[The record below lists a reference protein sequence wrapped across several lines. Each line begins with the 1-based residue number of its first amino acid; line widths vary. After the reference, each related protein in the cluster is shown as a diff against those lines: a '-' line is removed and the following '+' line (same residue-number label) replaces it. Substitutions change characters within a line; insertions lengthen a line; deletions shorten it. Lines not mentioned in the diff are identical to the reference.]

1 MLSGL
6 KTKLKQWLASAET
19 SQTKVGKV
27 PVDALNTRVL
37 TYSCNVSDLLEVIEV
52 TTPPTPAA
60 TLFRKSFN
68 AEIPQFPHH
77 MLVRYIGGNSSEP
90 PIVGYVHF
98 TATKDFY
105 LCGGMC
111 IDATAYKRMD
121 ATHRTRIGEAGG
133 ITEIMLRACFY
144 DLTDKP
150 AIFGYCGD
158 VRAMKVDL
166 RAGFVPTQHQYLI
179 VHWKHEISDSRKA
192 EFVED
197 AYAIGAF

>member
-1 MLSGL
+1 MLASF
-6 KTKLKQWLASAET
+6 KKNLKQWLNLTETRQNKAENP
-19 SQTKVGKV
+19 

-37 TYSCNVSDLLEVIEV
+37 TYSCAVSDLLEVNEV
-52 TTPPTPAA
+52 RTPSPQAA
-60 TLFRKSFN
+60 ALFKKSFN
-68 AEIPQFPHH
+68 AEIPLFPHH
-77 MLVRYIGGNSSEP
+77 IEVRYLGSNQNEP

-98 TATKDFY
+98 TATKDAY

-121 ATHRTRIGEAGG
+121 ATHRARIGQAGG
-133 ITEIMLRACFY
+133 ITEIMLRACFH

-166 RAGFVPTQHQYLI
+166 RAGFVPTQHPYLI
-179 VHWKHEISDSRKA
+179 VHWKHEVSDSSKA
-192 EFVED
+192 ELVAA

>member
-1 MLSGL
+1 MLTGVKRNL
-6 KTKLKQWLASAET
+6 KRWLSLTEARQTSAQE
-19 SQTKVGKV
+19 V

-37 TYSCNVSDLLEVIEV
+37 TYSCAVSDLLEVIEMV
-52 TTPPTPAA
+52 APPAPAA
-60 TLFRKSFN
+60 VLFRKSFN

-77 MLVRYIGGNSSEP
+77 MLVRYIGGNHEEP

-111 IDATAYKRMD
+111 IDATAYKRM
-121 ATHRTRIGEAGG
+121 ATTHRTRIGEAGG
-133 ITEIMLRACFY
+133 ITEIMLRACFH
-144 DLTDKP
+144 DLSDKP

-166 RAGFVPTQHQYLI
+166 RAGFVPTQHPYLI
-179 VHWKHEISDSRKA
+179 VHWKHEISDSSKA
-192 EFVED
+192 ELVAA

>member
-1 MLSGL
+1 MLTSL
-6 KTKLKQWLASAET
+6 KRSFKQWLNLAEP
-19 SQTKVGKV
+19 SQNSGGEFS
-27 PVDALNTRVL
+27 VDALNTRVL
-37 TYSCNVSDLLEVIEV
+37 AYSCAVSDLLAVIEV
-52 TTPPTPAA
+52 TTPLEQAA
-60 TLFRKSFN
+60 ALFTKSFN
-68 AEIPQFPHH
+68 ADIPQFPHH
-77 MLVRYIGGNSSEP
+77 MVVRYLGGNDVAP

-98 TATKDFY
+98 TATKEAY

-121 ATHRTRIGEAGG
+121 ATHRKRIGEAGG
-133 ITEIMLRACFY
+133 ITEIMLRACFH

-166 RAGFVPTQHQYLI
+166 RAGFEPTQHPYLI
-179 VHWKHEISDSRKA
+179 VHWKHALSDSRKA
-192 EFVED
+192 ALVAD